1 MLMKIFLNAGHGGKD
16 PGAISKNGNKE
27 ADITKKVCSL
37 LAYELIKNGYNIEF
51 YQQEKSVTD
60 ISEVENTSN
69 SDLFV
74 SIHCNAAVNETANG
88 AEVLYYPT
96 SVKGKKYAQKVQD
109 ELVNITK
116 LRDRGIKARSD
127 LHVLK
132 RTKAPAIL
140 VELAFLSNTHE
151 EMLLVDYPEMFANA
165 LLKGIKKLT

>member
-96 SVKGKKYAQKVQD
+96 STKGKEYALKVQKQ
-109 ELVNITK
+109 LVKTTNLK
-116 LRDRGIKARSD
+116 DRGIKPRND

-132 RTKAPAIL
+132 RTKAVAIL
-140 VELAFLSNTHE
+140 VELAFLSNQAE
-151 EMLLVDYPEMFANA
+151 EKLLIENPELFANA
-165 LLKGIKKLT
+165 LLKGIKSL